1 MGPAVILQS
10 FLAALAQFS
19 DPRFRRV
26 VLLGVLLAAALLVA
40 VYALFYLAIATL
52 TPDMVELPVVG
63 PVEGLHTFFGW
74 VSLGAMLALSFF
86 LMIPAAAGFAGLF
99 LDDVADAVEDRH
111 YPWLPAARPQGWA
124 EGLRTSVNTVGM
136 IVALNLGLL
145 LLIPLTGPFWVP
157 LYYGVNGYLLGREY
171 FTMVAMRRLPPDEA
185 RAMRRRNLGR
195 IWIAGILMAMPL
207 SLPLVNLIVPV
218 LGTATFTQLFHRL
231 ARAGS

>member
-1 MGPAVILQS
+1 MGPGVILQS
-10 FLAALAQFS
+10 FFAALAQIG

-26 VLLGVLLAAALLVA
+26 VLLGILLAAALLVA

-52 TPDMVELPVVG
+52 TPDLVELPVIG
-63 PVEGLHTFFGW
+63 PVEGLHTLFGW

-86 LMIPAAAGFAGLF
+86 LMVPAAAGFGGLF

-111 YPWLPAARPQGWA
+111 YPWLPPARPQGWA
-124 EGLRTSVNTVGM
+124 EGLRAAVNMIGV
-136 IVALNLGLL
+136 IVAMNIGLL
-145 LLIPLTGPFWVP
+145 LLLPVTGPFWVP
-157 LYYGVNGYLLGREY
+157 IYYGVNGYLLSREY
-171 FTMVAMRRLPPDEA
+171 FTMVALRRLPPEEV
-185 RAMRRRNLGR
+185 RAMRRRNFGR
-195 IWIAGILMAMPL
+195 IWLAGILMALPL